1 MGPPD
6 SHRIAHVPRYSGF
19 RYASDACAYGAFTL
33 YGPAVRP
40 VPLRIFLA
48 TSRSYNPP
56 AAGTAEV
63 WALPRSL
70 ATTGG
75 IISYFLFLRVLRCFS
90 SPRSPPQEMRMT
102 VLQTAGLSH
111 SEIRASKAICASA
124 RLIAAYRVL
133 HRLQEPRHPP
143 YALSYLLRL
152 FSLLAERN

>member
-75 IISYFLFLRVLRCFS
+75 IIVIFS
-90 SPRSPPQEMRMT
+90 SY
-102 VLQTAGLSH
+102 G
-111 SEIRASKAICASA
+111 
-124 RLIAAYRVL
+124 Y
-133 HRLQEPRHPP
+133 
-143 YALSYLLRL
+143 
-152 FSLLAERN
+152 